1 MVCAPVGFAE
11 PVAVTA
17 TGGCS
22 QVYVAAGCTGVTP
35 EASVACARSRAGVTA
50 VQPRPQQPGKR
61 TPSTRVREAGTQPMS
76 QRPSGQA
83 DQPGR
88 DWPDDLWPDDDDQA
102 GPGGPA
108 GDSTGKGSPRGEA
121 GPPPMPPGWP
131 GTAPRTR
138 RVRPGVLAVI
148 IVAAAAAG
156 PGITAVAVDDPSSPG
171 AAASGGNGAPGGQ
184 GAPGSQFAP
193 GGAQPGGGGAQPGGG
208 GTQPGG
214 GGAVPGGGPGAG
226 PGQAGSL
233 FLIGTVTAVS
243 RTSITIG
250 GPGHT
255 ITAVVTGATRV
266 TGKVSAVTGIKV

>member
-1 MVCAPVGFAE
+1 
-11 PVAVTA
+11 
-17 TGGCS
+17 
-22 QVYVAAGCTGVTP
+22 
-35 EASVACARSRAGVTA
+35 
-50 VQPRPQQPGKR
+50 
-61 TPSTRVREAGTQPMS
+61 
-76 QRPSGQA
+76 
-83 DQPGR
+83 
-88 DWPDDLWPDDDDQA
+88 
-102 GPGGPA
+102 
-108 GDSTGKGSPRGEA
+108 
-121 GPPPMPPGWP
+121 
-131 GTAPRTR
+131 
-138 RVRPGVLAVI
+138 VI

-156 PGITAVAVDDPSSPG
+156 AGITAVAVDDPSSPG

-208 GTQPGG
+208 GAQPGGGGAQPGGGGAQPGG
-214 GGAVPGGGPGAG
+214 GGAVPGSGPGAG

-266 TGKVSAVTGIKV
+266 TGKVSAVTGIKVGDRVSAQITQGTTGNVAVAIADPAQPPSGGTLP